1 EFYAKYKEPFES
13 LEDLEVLNEL
23 ENLISFIDVKEQ
35 VIFRA
40 NHASNV
46 YSIGG
51 TLPEDKNKILDKI
64 QYLKDHQ
71 EILKPKILRRF

>member
-1 EFYAKYKEPFES
+1 MTKFGEPFTA
-13 LEDLEVLNEL
+13 LDDIEVLEEL
-23 ENLISFIDVKEQ
+23 ERLILDFNPLRP

-46 YSIGG
+46 YSFAG
-51 TLPEDKNKILDKI
+51 TIPEDKDKLLTLI
-64 QYLKDHQ
+64 RELKLRP

>member
-1 EFYAKYKEPFES
+1 
-13 LEDLEVLNEL
+13 LEILHEIEI
-23 ENLISFIDVKEQ
+23 LISNIDVKEQ

-51 TLPEDKNKILDKI
+51 TLRQDKVKILDKI
-64 QYLKDHQ
+64 NYLKEHP
-71 EILKPKILRRF
+71 EILKPKVLRRF